1 MCQDALSE
9 LKMRIRVSGDH
20 KQKIQL
26 QVTVDGLKIKDEKSG
41 VRDHS
46 NNTRHSGVDGGLTM
60 CHVNLKLD

>member
-46 NNTRHSGVDGGLTM
+46 NNTRHLWGGGLTK